1 MRVPGAADA
10 GVARVGFVEAQPAA
24 ASASTARLKPTSLY
38 GRHWACT
45 TRTGVRGLARP
56 YRAAVVRSGEVSPR
70 NFRDSRPRM
79 TFGVTIQ
86 DPPQVAIAT
95 LPAVGGEA
103 IAVKPLPIPPRMQ
116 NVALSG
122 AYMSVPSALPAEAP
136 TSTAVDEE
144 LAQLGALEPTSVSA
158 ISSTTVC
165 RMACALPVSLDALTI
180 LQIAVSTASRRKGR
194 GR

>member
-86 DPPQVAIAT
+86 DPPQVAIAPLPAGT
-95 LPAVGGEA
+95 LPSTQVDE
-103 IAVKPLPIPPRMQ
+103 
-116 NVALSG
+116 
-122 AYMSVPSALPAEAP
+122 VPTSLPA
-136 TSTAVDEE
+136 
-144 LAQLGALEPTSVSA
+144 
-158 ISSTTVC
+158 
-165 RMACALPVSLDALTI
+165 
-180 LQIAVSTASRRKGR
+180 ASRPSMESCIRSAGFPGCMLYTYPLR
-194 GR
+194 TGCEAL

>member
-24 ASASTARLKPTSLY
+24 ASASTARLKPTSVY

-45 TRTGVRGLARP
+45 ILPVCDLGARP
-56 YRAAVVRSGEVSPR
+56 QRAAVVRFGEVSPT

-86 DPPQVAIAT
+86 EPPHEAMAT

-122 AYMSVPSALPAEAP
+122 A
-136 TSTAVDEE
+136 
-144 LAQLGALEPTSVSA
+144 
-158 ISSTTVC
+158 
-165 RMACALPVSLDALTI
+165 
-180 LQIAVSTASRRKGR
+180 
-194 GR
+194 

>member
-1 MRVPGAADA
+1 
-10 GVARVGFVEAQPAA
+10 
-24 ASASTARLKPTSLY
+24 
-38 GRHWACT
+38 
-45 TRTGVRGLARP
+45 
-56 YRAAVVRSGEVSPR
+56 
-70 NFRDSRPRM
+70 M

-180 LQIAVSTASRRKGR
+180 LQIAV
-194 GR
+194 